1 MAMDNLVLT
10 PPPHLRSK
18 EQTAVAMRDVLIAL
32 APITIAAL
40 VAFTY
45 NALFNIAV
53 CVGSAMFFELVARKI
68 RKRKVTLS
76 DGSAAVTGLLLAL
89 LLPAKIHWL
98 NMIIASFVAVVI
110 VKELMGGLGRNIFN
124 PALFGFVFI
133 LIGSGFLASWTG
145 HLGFLPGGFDGV
157 QAATPVAYIKHGLQG
172 APSYAA
178 LLFANYG
185 GAISEVGCFWILLG
199 GAYLLYRKV
208 INWVIPV
215 TILATVFIL
224 AYILGSDGLY
234 QILAGGVMLGAFF
247 MATDWVTS
255 PVTRR
260 GKLIF
265 AVGIGATVFVMR
277 FWSLRPEGMAIAI
290 FLWNIG
296 TLVIDRYIAVPR
308 FGEVGARVF
317 NKLPAMPEPAP
328 EPARKQA

>member
-68 RKRKVTLS
+68 RKKKVTLS

-255 PVTRR
+255 PMYRWGQAVF
-260 GKLIF
+260 GLIIGICIVLIRLYGGPSG
-265 AVGIGATVFVMR
+265 AVAYSILIGNAFVPLLDKVFK
-277 FWSLRPEGMAIAI
+277 PK
-290 FLWNIG
+290 
-296 TLVIDRYIAVPR
+296 R
-308 FGEVGARVF
+308 FGEVVA
-317 NKLPAMPEPAP
+317 A
-328 EPARKQA
+328 

>member
-1 MAMDNLVLT
+1 MALDNLVVT
-10 PPPHLRSK
+10 PPPHLKSK
-18 EQTAVAMRDVLIAL
+18 EQTAIAMRDVLIAL
-32 APITIAAL
+32 APVSIAAL

-45 NALFNIAV
+45 NALFNMAV
-53 CVGSAMFFELVARKI
+53 CVGSAMCFEGAVRKM
-68 RKRKVTLS
+68 RKKKVTLS

-110 VKELMGGLGRNIFN
+110 AKELLGGLGRNLFN

-157 QAATPVAYIKHGLQG
+157 QAATPLAYIKHGLEG
-172 APSYAA
+172 PVPSYAA

-234 QILAGGVMLGAFF
+234 HILAGGVMLGAFF

-255 PVTRR
+255 PINRWGQVVF
-260 GKLIF
+260 GLIIGILIVLIRIYGAPSG
-265 AVGIGATVFVMR
+265 AVAYSILIGNAFVPLLDRVFK
-277 FWSLRPEGMAIAI
+277 PK
-290 FLWNIG
+290 
-296 TLVIDRYIAVPR
+296 R
-308 FGEVGARVF
+308 FGEVVA
-317 NKLPAMPEPAP
+317 A
-328 EPARKQA
+328 

>member
-1 MAMDNLVLT
+1 MALDNLVVT
-10 PPPHLRSK
+10 PPPHLKSK
-18 EQTAVAMRDVLIAL
+18 EQTAIAMRDVLIAL
-32 APITIAAL
+32 APISIAAL

-45 NALFNIAV
+45 NALFNMAV
-53 CVGSAMFFELVARKI
+53 CVGSAMFFEWAVRKM
-68 RKRKVTLS
+68 RKKKVTLS

-110 VKELMGGLGRNIFN
+110 AKELLGGLGRNLFN

-133 LIGSGFLASWTG
+133 WIGSGFLASWTG

-157 QAATPVAYIKHGLQG
+157 QAATPLAYLKQGLEG
-172 APSYAA
+172 PVPSYAA

-185 GAISEVGCFWILLG
+185 GAISEVGCFWVLLG
-199 GAYLLYRKV
+199 GGYLLYRKV
-208 INWVIPV
+208 INWVIPT

-255 PVTRR
+255 PINRWGQVVF
-260 GKLIF
+260 GLIIGILIVLIRVYGAPSG
-265 AVGIGATVFVMR
+265 AVAYSILIGNAFVPLLDKVFK
-277 FWSLRPEGMAIAI
+277 PK
-290 FLWNIG
+290 
-296 TLVIDRYIAVPR
+296 R
-308 FGEVGARVF
+308 FGEVVA
-317 NKLPAMPEPAP
+317 A
-328 EPARKQA
+328 

>member
-1 MAMDNLVLT
+1 MAMNNLVVA

-18 EQTAVAMRDVLIAL
+18 EQTATAMRDVLIAL

-45 NALFNIAV
+45 NALFNIVV
-53 CVGSAMFFELVARKI
+53 CVGSAMFFELAIRKI
-68 RKRKVTLS
+68 RKKKVTLS

-89 LLPAKIHWL
+89 LLPAKIQWL

-124 PALFGFVFI
+124 PALFGFVFV

-157 QAATPVAYIKHGLQG
+157 QAATPVAYIKHGLEG

-199 GAYLLYRKV
+199 GAYLIYRKV

-224 AYILGSDGLY
+224 AYIVGSDGLY

-255 PVTRR
+255 PMYRWGQAVF
-260 GKLIF
+260 GLIIGICIVLIRVYGAPSG
-265 AVGIGATVFVMR
+265 AVAYSILIGNTFVPLLDKVFK
-277 FWSLRPEGMAIAI
+277 PK
-290 FLWNIG
+290 
-296 TLVIDRYIAVPR
+296 R
-308 FGEVGARVF
+308 FGEVVA
-317 NKLPAMPEPAP
+317 A
-328 EPARKQA
+328 

>member
-1 MAMDNLVLT
+1 MALDNLVIT

-53 CVGSAMFFELVARKI
+53 CVGSAMFFELVARKV
-68 RKRKVTLS
+68 RKKKVTLS

-89 LLPAKIHWL
+89 LLPPKIHWL

-157 QAATPVAYIKHGLQG
+157 QAATPVAYIKHGLEG

-199 GAYLLYRKV
+199 GAYLIYRKV

-255 PVTRR
+255 PMYRWGQAVF
-260 GKLIF
+260 GLIIGICIVLIRLYGGPSG
-265 AVGIGATVFVMR
+265 AVAYSILIGNAFVP
-277 FWSLRPEGMAIAI
+277 L
-290 FLWNIG
+290 L
-296 TLVIDRYIAVPR
+296 DRAFKPR
-308 FGEVGARVF
+308 KFGEVVA
-317 NKLPAMPEPAP
+317 A
-328 EPARKQA
+328 

>member
-1 MAMDNLVLT
+1 MAMNNLVVA

-18 EQTAVAMRDVLIAL
+18 EQTAIAMRDVLIAL
-32 APITIAAL
+32 VPITIAAL
-40 VAFTY
+40 VAYTY

-53 CVGSAMFFELVARKI
+53 CVGSALFFEFVARKA
-68 RKRKVTLS
+68 RKKKVTLS

-89 LLPAKIHWL
+89 LLTPKIHWL
-98 NMIIASFVAVVI
+98 NMIIASFVAMVI
-110 VKELMGGLGRNIFN
+110 VKELMGGLGRNFFN

-133 LIGSGFLASWTG
+133 LISSGFLASWTG
-145 HLGFLPGGFDGV
+145 RLGFLPGSFDGV
-157 QAATPVAYIKHGLQG
+157 QAATPVAYIKHGLEG

-215 TILATVFIL
+215 SILLTVFIL

-255 PVTRR
+255 PMYRWGQAVF
-260 GKLIF
+260 GVLIGICIVLIRLYGGPSG
-265 AVGIGATVFVMR
+265 AVAYSILIGNAFVPLLDKA
-277 FWSLRPEGMAIAI
+277 FK
-290 FLWNIG
+290 
-296 TLVIDRYIAVPR
+296 PR
-308 FGEVGARVF
+308 KFGEVVTA
-317 NKLPAMPEPAP
+317 
-328 EPARKQA
+328 

>member
-1 MAMDNLVLT
+1 MNNLIVT
-10 PPPHLRSK
+10 PPPHLKSK
-18 EQTAVAMRDVLIAL
+18 EQTAIAMRDVLIAL

-45 NALFNIAV
+45 NALFNIVV
-53 CVGSAMFFELVARKI
+53 CVGSAMFFEWAARKI
-68 RKRKVTLS
+68 RKKQVTLK

-145 HLGFLPGGFDGV
+145 HLGFLPAGFDGV
-157 QAATPVAYIKHGLQG
+157 QTATPLAYIKHGLDG

-199 GAYLLYRKV
+199 GAYLIYRKV

-234 QILAGGVMLGAFF
+234 HILAGGLMLGAFF

-255 PVTRR
+255 PMNRWGQVVF
-260 GKLIF
+260 GLIIGICVVLIRLYGGPSG
-265 AVGIGATVFVMR
+265 AVAYSILIGNAFVPLLDRVFK
-277 FWSLRPEGMAIAI
+277 PK
-290 FLWNIG
+290 
-296 TLVIDRYIAVPR
+296 R
-308 FGEVGARVF
+308 FGEVVA
-317 NKLPAMPEPAP
+317 A
-328 EPARKQA
+328 

>member
-53 CVGSAMFFELVARKI
+53 CVGSAMLFELVARKI
-68 RKRKVTLS
+68 RRKKVTLS

-157 QAATPVAYIKHGLQG
+157 QAATPVAYIKHGLEG

-215 TILATVFIL
+215 TVLGTVFIL

-255 PVTRR
+255 PMYRWGQAVY
-260 GKLIF
+260 GLIIGICIVLIRLYGGPSG
-265 AVGIGATVFVMR
+265 AVAYSILIGNAFVPLLDKVFK
-277 FWSLRPEGMAIAI
+277 PK
-290 FLWNIG
+290 
-296 TLVIDRYIAVPR
+296 R
-308 FGEVGARVF
+308 FGEVVA
-317 NKLPAMPEPAP
+317 A
-328 EPARKQA
+328 